1 MDNAGERPLVAVVDD
16 NAALREAVE
25 SLLRSV
31 GFAARG
37 FESAEAFLGAGAGP
51 HADCLILDAR
61 LPGMSGRALHRR
73 LLADGDRVPVIFISA
88 HEAGEE
94 AVARALQEGA
104 IAFLRKP
111 FPDGDLLDALRRA
124 LAPRASRSVF
134 RRQT

>member
-25 SLLRSV
+25 SLLRSA

-37 FESAEAFLGAGAGP
+37 FESAEAFLGAGAGTC
-51 HADCLILDAR
+51 ADCLILDAR
-61 LPGMSGRALHRR
+61 LPGMSGPALHRR
-73 LLADGDRVPVIFISA
+73 LRADGDRVPVIFISA
-88 HEAGEE
+88 HEGGGE
-94 AVARALQEGA
+94 AAARSLQEGA

-124 LAPRASRSVF
+124 LARSASRSVF
-134 RRQT
+134 R

>member
-1 MDNAGERPLVAVVDD
+1 MDKAGEPALVAVVDD

-37 FESAEAFLGAGAGP
+37 YESAEAFLGAGAGRCT
-51 HADCLILDAR
+51 DCVILDAR
-61 LPGMSGRALHRR
+61 LPGMSGPALHRQLR
-73 LLADGDRVPVIFISA
+73 AAGDRVPVIFISA
-88 HEAGEE
+88 HDAGDEM
-94 AVARALQEGA
+94 AARAMQDGA

-111 FPDGDLLDALRRA
+111 FPDGELLDALRRA
-124 LAPRASRSVF
+124 LALRSVF